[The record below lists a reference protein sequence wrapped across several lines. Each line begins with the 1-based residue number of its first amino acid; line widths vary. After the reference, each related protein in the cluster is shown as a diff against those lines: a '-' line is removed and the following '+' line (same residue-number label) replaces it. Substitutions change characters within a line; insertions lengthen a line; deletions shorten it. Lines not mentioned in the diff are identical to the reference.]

1 MGAAALVRPHADGG
15 TVVVVAESAIPTVQA
30 LIRWDAVGHA
40 EAELDARAEV
50 GLPPSA
56 HMAALDGTAA
66 AADALL
72 AEAQLPAGAEVLGPV
87 ELPPGVRRP
96 AGAADDAEV
105 IRMLVRVGRGDGLA
119 LATAL
124 RRAIGV
130 RSAQRDQ
137 EPVRVQVDPLH
148 IG

>member
-1 MGAAALVRPHADGG
+1 M
-15 TVVVVAESAIPTVQA
+15 VVVAESAIPTVQA

-87 ELPPGVRRP
+87 ELPPGCADRP
-96 AGAADDAEV
+96 GPPTTP
-105 IRMLVRVGRGDGLA
+105 R
-119 LATAL
+119 
-124 RRAIGV
+124 
-130 RSAQRDQ
+130 
-137 EPVRVQVDPLH
+137 
-148 IG
+148 